1 MGKSCCSPC
10 YQSCFNP
17 CFQPCWN
24 PCCPPPC
31 LPVPCGPCGAFY
43 NPKYNSNCCDD
54 SCGCCS
60 KKSSFTASDSTPID
74 ISLNVPTYN
83 PITFYKVTD
92 CNCEYVQ
99 NTTFLAKCK
108 GSYKFNTVVSLL
120 TTGSSINITESLSL
134 FKNGVAVFTTTPVN
148 ITTATTT
155 TLNIC
160 TNLCLCKGDT
170 VTVGLN
176 QTVVSGNVALSGA
189 RTFSGSK
196 CGGGN
201 GGCC

>member
-1 MGKSCCSPC
+1 MGKSCCNNSCCQP
-10 YQSCFNP
+10 CFNP
-17 CFQPCWN
+17 CFN

-31 LPVPCGPCGAFY
+31 LPVPFGPCGAFY

-60 KKSSFTASDSTPID
+60 KKSAFTATDSTLID
-74 ISLNVPTYN
+74 VTTNVPTYN
-83 PITFYKVTD
+83 PIIFYKVSD

-99 NTTFLAKCK
+99 NSTFLAKCK
-108 GSYKFNTVVSLL
+108 GSYKFNAVVSVL
-120 TTGSSINITESLSL
+120 TAGASVDVSESLSF
-134 FKNGVAVFTTTPVN
+134 FKNGTAVATSAVVP

-155 TLNIC
+155 TLSLC
-160 TNLCLCKGDT
+160 TTLCLCKGDT

-176 QTVVSGNVALSGA
+176 QVITAGTVSLSGA

-196 CGGGN
+196 CGNKG
-201 GGCC
+201 GGCCC